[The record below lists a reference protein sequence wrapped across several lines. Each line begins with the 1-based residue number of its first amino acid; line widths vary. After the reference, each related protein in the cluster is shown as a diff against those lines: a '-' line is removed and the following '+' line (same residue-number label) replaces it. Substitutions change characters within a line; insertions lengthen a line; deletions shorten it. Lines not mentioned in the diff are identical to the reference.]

1 MRRLSNR
8 YLLNRFVSLSSAL
21 AAQQS
26 SGGLETNHAVV
37 ENVRKIYSLSV
48 SQAPRIGVEEVR
60 GTIDLKD
67 GYSRQ
72 QRWYARS
79 NCEKARADGDDMAT
93 QMIKYAATSRNQDAS
108 HAEAVRVLE
117 QGRSFLSGDGA
128 ASATA
133 TGRVLLT
140 LATFYAD
147 RYLSGQPI

>member
-1 MRRLSNR
+1 ME
-8 YLLNRFVSLSSAL
+8 F
-21 AAQQS
+21 
-26 SGGLETNHAVV
+26 GF
-37 ENVRKIYSLSV
+37 
-48 SQAPRIGVEEVR
+48 
-60 GTIDLKD
+60 
-67 GYSRQ
+67 
-72 QRWYARS
+72 
-79 NCEKARADGDDMAT
+79 C
-93 QMIKYAATSRNQDAS
+93 TSDAS

>member
-1 MRRLSNR
+1 MGSVIFMRRLSNR

-93 QMIKYAATSRNQDAS
+93 QMIKYAATSRNQGK
-108 HAEAVRVLE
+108 AVLFDEDQTSKNHLTTCANTHHLLVVKE
-117 QGRSFLSGDGA
+117 GRN
-128 ASATA
+128 
-133 TGRVLLT
+133 
-140 LATFYAD
+140 
-147 RYLSGQPI
+147 